1 MLVQLCVSCTASFLF
16 INIKSYGGP
25 PAVLFSKKMIGLLLK
40 KRIIKQHN
48 SHSKSLAICAI
59 WLIFFLAIY
68 VIWVVCKNEQNPLIK
83 KHFSKLVSYFQAR
96 GQWRW
101 KTPFWNRK
109 HLWKTGCHIGSSSHH
124 SLVLGKH
131 NNQLS
136 LISNQWGMIF
146 ILLGFFSCLKYL
158 ALTPRVQV
166 YWLLLIKDSSCFYRL
181 QRCSKLQPAQQ
192 ESPAPIWT
200 IKYGKTWTIKLKSRM
215 TVRTDDQIRNISFDT
230 TGSSCKLLQTH
241 DRSPN

>member
-1 MLVQLCVSCTASFLF
+1 MV
-16 INIKSYGGP
+16 GP
-25 PAVLFSKKMIGLLLK
+25 LLYYFQKKMIGLLLK

-146 ILLGFFSCLKYL
+146 ILLGFFHVWN
-158 ALTPRVQV
+158 TWP
-166 YWLLLIKDSSCFYRL
+166 WLLESKYIGCYLLRIPVVSTGYKDVQNYNQLSRNLQLLFEQSSMAKRGQL
-181 QRCSKLQPAQQ
+181 
-192 ESPAPIWT
+192 
-200 IKYGKTWTIKLKSRM
+200 
-215 TVRTDDQIRNISFDT
+215 N
-230 TGSSCKLLQTH
+230 
-241 DRSPN
+241 